1 VSLEV
6 NNVNVP
12 HNAALQGIQSRQG
25 QLHVGGY
32 QLISKIPERAPSATD
47 TGISSSNA
55 MRGFAAAAQSAASAV
70 GQSDPMK
77 PIADGIAQELSQ
89 VNGDVFGAMGR
100 INDMQ
105 NAFTFALASTAGL
118 MADPALQAIS

>member
-1 VSLEV
+1 MSLEV

-12 HNAALQGIQSRQG
+12 HNAALQGIQSRQRVDS
-25 QLHVGGY
+25 QPPVT
-32 QLISKIPERAPSATD
+32 QVPERAPSATD
-47 TGISSSNA
+47 TGLSSSNA
-55 MRGFAAAAQSAASAV
+55 IRGFAAAAQSAAAAV

-77 PIADGIAQELSQ
+77 PIADGIAQELSRA
-89 VNGDVFGAMGR
+89 NGDVFGAMGR

-105 NAFTFALASTAGL
+105 NAFTFALATTAGL

>member
-12 HNAALQGIQSRQG
+12 HNAALQGIQSRQRVDSQPPVTQVPG
-25 QLHVGGY
+25 
-32 QLISKIPERAPSATD
+32 RAPSATD
-47 TGISSSNA
+47 NGLSSSNA
-55 MRGFAAAAQSAASAV
+55 IRGFAAAAQSAAAAV

-77 PIADGIAQELSQ
+77 PIADGIAQELSRA
-89 VNGDVFGAMGR
+89 NGDVFGAMGR

-118 MADPALQAIS
+118 IADPALQAIS

>member
-1 VSLEV
+1 
-6 NNVNVP
+6 
-12 HNAALQGIQSRQG
+12 
-25 QLHVGGY
+25 
-32 QLISKIPERAPSATD
+32 
-47 TGISSSNA
+47 

-70 GQSDPMK
+70 EQSDPMK

>member
-12 HNAALQGIQSRQG
+12 HSAALQGIQSRQR
-25 QLHVGGY
+25 VGT
-32 QLISKIPERAPSATD
+32 QPPVTQVPERAPSATD
-47 TGISSSNA
+47 TGLSSSNA
-55 MRGFAAAAQSAASAV
+55 MRGFAAAAQSAAATV

-77 PIADGIAQELSQ
+77 PIADGIAQELSRA
-89 VNGDVFGAMGR
+89 NGDVFGAMGR

-105 NAFTFALASTAGL
+105 NAFTFALATTAGL

>member
-1 VSLEV
+1 MSLEV

-12 HNAALQGIQSRQG
+12 HNAALQGIQARQRVDI
-25 QLHVGGY
+25 QPPVT
-32 QLISKIPERAPSATD
+32 QVPARAPSATD
-47 TGISSSNA
+47 NGLSSSNA
-55 MRGFAAAAQSAASAV
+55 IRGFAAAAQSVAAAV

-77 PIADGIAQELSQ
+77 PIADGIAQELSRA
-89 VNGDVFGAMGR
+89 NGDVFGAMGR

>member
-1 VSLEV
+1 
-6 NNVNVP
+6 
-12 HNAALQGIQSRQG
+12 
-25 QLHVGGY
+25 
-32 QLISKIPERAPSATD
+32 
-47 TGISSSNA
+47 
-55 MRGFAAAAQSAASAV
+55 
-70 GQSDPMK
+70 MK

>member
-1 VSLEV
+1 MSLEV

-12 HNAALQGIQSRQG
+12 HNAALQGIQSRQRVDS
-25 QLHVGGY
+25 QPPVT
-32 QLISKIPERAPSATD
+32 QVPERAPSATD
-47 TGISSSNA
+47 TGLSSSNA
-55 MRGFAAAAQSAASAV
+55 MRGFAAAAQSAAAAV

-77 PIADGIAQELSQ
+77 PIADGIAQELSRA
-89 VNGDVFGAMGR
+89 NGDVFGAMGR

-105 NAFTFALASTAGL
+105 NAFTFALATTAGL

>member
-12 HNAALQGIQSRQG
+12 HNAALQGIQSRQRVDS
-25 QLHVGGY
+25 QPPVT
-32 QLISKIPERAPSATD
+32 QVPERAPSATD
-47 TGISSSNA
+47 TGLSSSNA
-55 MRGFAAAAQSAASAV
+55 IRGFAAAAQSAAAAV

-77 PIADGIAQELSQ
+77 PIADGIAQELSRA
-89 VNGDVFGAMGR
+89 NGDVFGAMGR

-105 NAFTFALASTAGL
+105 NAFTFALATTAGL
-118 MADPALQAIS
+118 MADPALQAIN

>member
-1 VSLEV
+1 MSLEV

-12 HNAALQGIQSRQG
+12 HSAALQGIQSRQRVDS
-25 QLHVGGY
+25 QPPVT
-32 QLISKIPERAPSATD
+32 QVPERASSATN
-47 TGISSSNA
+47 TGLSSSNA
-55 MRGFAAAAQSAASAV
+55 MRGFAAAAQSAAATV

-77 PIADGIAQELSQ
+77 PIADGIAQELSRA
-89 VNGDVFGAMGR
+89 NGDVFGAMGR

>member
-1 VSLEV
+1 MSLEV

-12 HNAALQGIQSRQG
+12 HNAALQGIQSRQRVDS
-25 QLHVGGY
+25 QLPVT
-32 QLISKIPERAPSATD
+32 QVPERAPSATD
-47 TGISSSNA
+47 TGLSSSNA
-55 MRGFAAAAQSAASAV
+55 MRGFAAAAQSAAAAV

-77 PIADGIAQELSQ
+77 PIADGIAQELSRA
-89 VNGDVFGAMGR
+89 NGDVFGAMGR

-105 NAFTFALASTAGL
+105 NAFTFALATTAGL